1 MTPMRTNCPRD
12 CYDNCGIVVRSG
24 KDGRVIV
31 QGDPDHPVSR
41 GSLCTKCATAYNGVW
56 QDPEARLGTPLRR
69 VGPKGEGAFAP
80 ISWEDALAETAERT
94 QQVVDE
100 RGPAAVLH
108 THYSGTMSML
118 AFMFPLRFFHRLGA
132 TEVEPDS
139 ICNLAG
145 HIAWSYMFGTSVA
158 GFDPRT
164 AVDSSCI
171 LVWGANPS
179 HSAPHMDRNWLG
191 DFNGSVIVVDPIRTA
206 TAARADLH
214 LQPYP
219 GTDAA
224 LAFSIAHELGAMA
237 AFDTEFIA
245 DHVQGVDEVLPVIE
259 TCTPEWGEEQTG
271 VPAGDI
277 RQAARLYA
285 AGPALLWAG
294 QGLQRQPTGANVMRA
309 VGLLP
314 ALTGNIGKPGAGIC
328 YLNVAAAVLGADFDE
343 LSGTSL
349 APNGAPKVNHIGLA
363 AKLENPERFGAL
375 FSWNTNPVASAAEQD
390 RLRAALCR
398 QDLFTVVVDCFATDT
413 VDYAD
418 IVLPAASFLEFNDL
432 TFSYMSPIVGAQQKV
447 REPIG
452 EALSNQEIFR
462 RLAGAMGLDEP
473 ELHETDD
480 VLIQRL
486 LDQLDLGLSFAEL
499 SERGHVYLTREPVDF
514 FADRSF
520 RTPSD
525 RIEIASDAATA
536 AGLRRAPVPTAD
548 AREADGIFRLL
559 SPASQWRLNDSHA
572 NDRTIGRRAGPAT
585 VTIHPADAADLGIAH
600 GDPVRMQNSAG
611 QLEVEANVEDV
622 APRGVLVSYKGRWPK
637 LEPSG
642 CNVNVLHEA
651 ISSDIE
657 GCSAVHATRVTLE
670 PAH

>member
-56 QDPEARLGTPLRR
+56 QDPEARLATPLRR

-80 ISWEDALAETAERT
+80 ISWEDALAETAQRT

-219 GTDAA
+219 RYRRCA
-224 LAFSIAHELGAMA
+224 
-237 AFDTEFIA
+237 
-245 DHVQGVDEVLPVIE
+245 GVFHS
-259 TCTPEWGEEQTG
+259 
-271 VPAGDI
+271 
-277 RQAARLYA
+277 AR
-285 AGPALLWAG
+285 
-294 QGLQRQPTGANVMRA
+294 T
-309 VGLLP
+309 
-314 ALTGNIGKPGAGIC
+314 
-328 YLNVAAAVLGADFDE
+328 
-343 LSGTSL
+343 
-349 APNGAPKVNHIGLA
+349 
-363 AKLENPERFGAL
+363 
-375 FSWNTNPVASAAEQD
+375 
-390 RLRAALCR
+390 
-398 QDLFTVVVDCFATDT
+398 
-413 VDYAD
+413 
-418 IVLPAASFLEFNDL
+418 
-432 TFSYMSPIVGAQQKV
+432 
-447 REPIG
+447 
-452 EALSNQEIFR
+452 R
-462 RLAGAMGLDEP
+462 RHG
-473 ELHETDD
+473 
-480 VLIQRL
+480 
-486 LDQLDLGLSFAEL
+486 
-499 SERGHVYLTREPVDF
+499 
-514 FADRSF
+514 
-520 RTPSD
+520 
-525 RIEIASDAATA
+525 
-536 AGLRRAPVPTAD
+536 GLRHR
-548 AREADGIFRLL
+548 
-559 SPASQWRLNDSHA
+559 
-572 NDRTIGRRAGPAT
+572 
-585 VTIHPADAADLGIAH
+585 
-600 GDPVRMQNSAG
+600 
-611 QLEVEANVEDV
+611 
-622 APRGVLVSYKGRWPK
+622 
-637 LEPSG
+637 
-642 CNVNVLHEA
+642 
-651 ISSDIE
+651 
-657 GCSAVHATRVTLE
+657 VHR
-670 PAH
+670 